1 MRAFLG
7 IIYIISINK
16 LSITKIY
23 WKCGHFIGNED
34 IRNVL
39 GRSRVEDISGNP
51 RFLDNTKDDKVANSK
66 GYKVRSLINHFND
79 SFSRSFSNDDSQ
91 SINQHVVKF
100 NGWLSMKQYVKYKPI
115 KWGFKFWYCFDQR
128 NKISLS
134 IWLVLR

>member
-34 IRNVL
+34 ITNVL

-100 NGWLSMKQYVKYKPI
+100 NG
-115 KWGFKFWYCFDQR
+115 
-128 NKISLS
+128 
-134 IWLVLR
+134 